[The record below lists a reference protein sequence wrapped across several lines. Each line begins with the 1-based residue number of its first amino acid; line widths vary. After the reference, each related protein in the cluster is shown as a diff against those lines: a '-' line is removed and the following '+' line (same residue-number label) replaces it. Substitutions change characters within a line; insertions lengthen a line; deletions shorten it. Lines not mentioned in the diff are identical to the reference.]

1 MNSVQNPEL
10 VAATIEKTFTRIHL
24 ENMQGIPILNPA
36 IEVQAVGFQNYRGR
50 VLGVIITPWL
60 MNVVILPAEDENW
73 NGMELG
79 HKQPH
84 KFPSRTYKFMINHIE
99 GIGSCQTHSLYSP
112 MRDFA
117 CHEQALSMA
126 QDFLS
131 TLMIEKEP
139 TEEDEV
145 DEELLGRVMRG
156 EETPE
161 INPDDF
167 AVIEPMQAESTP
179 VSDHVDIQQKAS
191 KNISRRKLLR
201 GSLS

>member
-1 MNSVQNPEL
+1 MQNPEQI
-10 VAATIEKTFTRIHL
+10 AATIEKTFTEIHL

-36 IEVQAVGFQNYRGR
+36 IEIQAVGFQHYQNR
-50 VLGVIITPWL
+50 VIGVIITPWL
-60 MNVVILPAEDENW
+60 MNVVILPAEDEDW
-73 NGMELG
+73 SGMELG

-84 KFPSRTYKFMINHIE
+84 KFPSKTCKFMINHIE

-117 CHEQALSMA
+117 CHEQALGMA
-126 QDFLS
+126 QDFLD
-131 TLMIEKEP
+131 TLMIKKEP
-139 TEEDEV
+139 TEEDKV

-161 INPDDF
+161 INLDDF
-167 AVIEPMQAESTP
+167 ALIEPVQAGPTP
-179 VSDHVDIQQKAS
+179 VRGQSDIQLKVE

-201 GSLS
+201 GDLS

>member
-1 MNSVQNPEL
+1 MQNPEQI
-10 VAATIEKTFTRIHL
+10 AATIEKTFTKIHL
-24 ENMQGIPILNPA
+24 EKMQGIPILNPA
-36 IEVQAVGFQNYRGR
+36 IEIQAVGFQHYQDR
-50 VLGVIITPWL
+50 VIGVIITPWL
-60 MNVVILPAEDENW
+60 MNVVILPAEHEDW
-73 NGMELG
+73 SGMELG

-84 KFPSRTYKFMINHIE
+84 KFPSKTCKFMINHIE

-126 QDFLS
+126 QDFLE
-131 TLMIEKEP
+131 TLMIKKEP
-139 TEEDEV
+139 TEEDKV

-161 INPDDF
+161 INLDDF
-167 AVIEPMQAESTP
+167 ALIEPVQAGSTP
-179 VSDHVDIQQKAS
+179 VRGQSDIQLKVE

-201 GSLS
+201 GNLS

>member
-1 MNSVQNPEL
+1 MQDPRQ

-36 IEVQAVGFQNYRGR
+36 IEVQAVGFQHYQGR

-73 NGMELG
+73 SNMELG

-84 KFPSRTYKFMINHIE
+84 KFPSKTCKFMVNHIE
-99 GIGSCQTHSLYSP
+99 GIGACQTHSLYSP

-117 CHEQALSMA
+117 CHEQALKMA
-126 QDFLS
+126 HDFLE
-131 TLMIEKEP
+131 TLMVDSEP
-139 TEEDEV
+139 TAEDMV

-156 EETPE
+156 EDTPE
-161 INPDDF
+161 INLDDF
-167 AVIEPMQAESTP
+167 AVIEPMQVESSTVSKQGSTP
-179 VSDHVDIQQKAS
+179 PKAR
-191 KNISRRKLLR
+191 KNISRRNLLR
-201 GSLS
+201 GNLR